1 MVSFCASCPCYILS
15 WWRMSRASCGAN
27 GRLSIYIVPSRLL
40 RLAFASRFYVS
51 WRRLV
56 VLLVSSS
63 RRRLLVVASC
73 RFIFSVLSRFCPCVL
88 LVADA
93 VAMSSVGRLM
103 SVASRRER
111 LVAFLRL
118 VSRFVHRFVFISRL
132 VLSCRHPWRGGGSYG
147 GGRGVDA
154 LVIIWSGAVGVLLSY
169 SDWLG
174 MEMERG

>member
-15 WWRMSRASCGAN
+15 WWRMSRDSCGAN
-27 GRLSIYIVPSRLL
+27 GQLSIYIVPSRLL

-111 LVAFLRL
+111 FVSLYLVYRVSHRGVSSRSSASCLVSSIASFSSRPVLLLPPSVAGRRL
-118 VSRFVHRFVFISRL
+118 V
-132 VLSCRHPWRGGGSYG
+132 
-147 GGRGVDA
+147 
-154 LVIIWSGAVGVLLSY
+154 
-169 SDWLG
+169 
-174 MEMERG
+174 